1 MFHECDECT
10 GAEYQISR
18 RQRKVFLDNNEFK
31 RDKKRERKGGHARKQ
46 GLRYEH
52 GKLKPKYEMQERGRA
67 PSVPPYS
74 CAPASKKILGAACSL
89 FLLVI
94 SKSYKH

>member
-31 RDKKRERKGGHARKQ
+31 RDKKKRERERMDMQ
-46 GLRYEH
+46 GNKVSDMSMEN
-52 GKLKPKYEMQERGRA
+52 
-67 PSVPPYS
+67 
-74 CAPASKKILGAACSL
+74 
-89 FLLVI
+89 
-94 SKSYKH
+94 

>member
-31 RDKKRERKGGHARKQ
+31 REKEREREREGGGGHARKQ

-52 GKLKPKYEMQERGRA
+52 
-67 PSVPPYS
+67 
-74 CAPASKKILGAACSL
+74 
-89 FLLVI
+89 
-94 SKSYKH
+94 

>member
-31 RDKKRERKGGHARKQ
+31 RDKERERERKGGHARKQ

-52 GKLKPKYEMQERGRA
+52 
-67 PSVPPYS
+67 
-74 CAPASKKILGAACSL
+74 
-89 FLLVI
+89 
-94 SKSYKH
+94 

>member
-31 RDKKRERKGGHARKQ
+31 REKRERERERVDMQ
-46 GLRYEH
+46 GNKVSDMSIEN
-52 GKLKPKYEMQERGRA
+52 
-67 PSVPPYS
+67 
-74 CAPASKKILGAACSL
+74 
-89 FLLVI
+89 
-94 SKSYKH
+94 